1 MGKRYYCDICGK
13 QTICLMTSPLGYGD
27 LCDECY
33 HAGRDVIERT
43 CEKQL
48 KSLRNALDT
57 IYGAKA

>member
-1 MGKRYYCDICGK
+1 MKRYYCDICGK
-13 QTICLMTSPLGYGD
+13 ETISLLVSPHGYGD

-33 HAGRDVIERT
+33 NAGREVIERT

-48 KSLRNALDT
+48 KALRDALDV